1 MYFIFVSCLLVG
13 EVEEALKLSPEEFK
27 LKYDHPQPDKSDD
40 DIVFHCLRGIRSHT
54 ALTTAHQLG
63 YTK

>member
-1 MYFIFVSCLLVG
+1 MNYLIVG
-13 EVEEALKLSPEEFK
+13 EVEEALKLTPDEFK
-27 LKYDHPQPDKSDD
+27 LKYGHKQPHKSDD

-54 ALTTAHQLG
+54 AMTAAHQLG